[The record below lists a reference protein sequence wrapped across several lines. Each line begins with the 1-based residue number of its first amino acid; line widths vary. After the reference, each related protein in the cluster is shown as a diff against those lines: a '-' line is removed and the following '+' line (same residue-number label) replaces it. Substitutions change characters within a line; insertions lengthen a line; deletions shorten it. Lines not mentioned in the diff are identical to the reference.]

1 MFNLNNNLS
10 YFIFLHE
17 PDFFLVTYNPVT
29 MPTTDTMLT
38 FDEIDYSY
46 MTLTLE
52 VTLYSGVKVV
62 QESSDPLI
70 ISKMMINNSDGDW
83 ETTSLFCHT

>member
-1 MFNLNNNLS
+1 MFNLNKNLS

-29 MPTTDTMLT
+29 LPSTDQTLSYQEVG
-38 FDEIDYSY
+38 DNY

-52 VTLYSGVKVV
+52 VKQQSGVKVWQGYLLDLKLYSV
-62 QESSDPLI
+62 TSV
-70 ISKMMINNSDGDW
+70 
-83 ETTSLFCHT
+83 TSL

>member
-1 MFNLNNNLS
+1 MFNLKKNLS

-29 MPTTDTMLT
+29 LPSTDTTLSYKEVG
-38 FDEIDYSY
+38 DAY

-52 VTLYSGVKVV
+52 ARIITLDLKC
-62 QESSDPLI
+62 QT
-70 ISKMMINNSDGDW
+70 ISP
-83 ETTSLFCHT
+83 